1 MSLDGGQRCGRCGRA
16 SLGSISFPQTPPCY
30 PNLSRR
36 QEMELSPRQGLAIGR
51 VRHRP
56 PRPPPA
62 NLPGPRPNNS
72 RAADPGSANAS
83 TQSNSLSRS
92 VSDTACVPPGTTTPL
107 ARPTRGPTRG
117 PTQVSPH
124 PWVDCHQ
131 SKLGNSPDES
141 NHACGPMGRRC
152 ELMGATWTSYRIR
165 VQSPLLGR
173 ECSCWHVGEAS

>member
-1 MSLDGGQRCGRCGRA
+1 MWE
-16 SLGSISFPQTPPCY
+16 SISGIHLVSPDPSLLPQPVKETGDGAVPEAGTCDWT
-30 PNLSRR
+30 
-36 QEMELSPRQGLAIGR
+36 SPTSSPQA
-51 VRHRP
+51 
-56 PRPPPA
+56 PPA